1 MDGVKAINVF
11 LSTKSSV
18 SSSATSSAEAQ
29 ASADASSSL
38 ESSSVSSGPIESG
51 DVVASES
58 SSSAALPVEVLSE
71 AGLITI
77 GNVEAP
83 LTLTVFLN
91 AQSPY
96 SRQFLLEHL
105 PRLQSDFIDTSKLKL
120 QIGLLD
126 ITKYEHSADDA
137 LRVRCAAEQNH
148 GLDFLVALT
157 GASKRTDAGLL
168 ALAKKLELTTKSWSA
183 CQADTAKINEVRQQ
197 LDQRKQD
204 GITLVPTL
212 ELNGEKQTGLPYYP
226 DLRGWIESK
235 L

>member
-18 SSSATSSAEAQ
+18 SSSATSSAEAH
-29 ASADASSSL
+29 ASADSSSSL
-38 ESSSVSSGPIESG
+38 ESASVSSGPIESG
-51 DVVASES
+51 DVAASES
-58 SSSAALPVEVLSE
+58 SSSVAAPQEVITDD
-71 AGLITI
+71 GLIAI
-77 GNVEAP
+77 GNTNAP
-83 LTLTVFLN
+83 LTLTVYLN
-91 AQSPY
+91 SQSPY

-105 PRLQSDFIDTSKLKL
+105 PRLQSDFIDTGKLKL
-120 QIGLLD
+120 QIGVLD
-126 ITKYEHSADDA
+126 VTKYEHSADDA
-137 LRVRCAAEQNH
+137 LLVRCAAEQNH
-148 GLDFLVALT
+148 GLDFLIALT

-168 ALAKKLELTTKSWSA
+168 ALAKKLDLATKTWSS
-183 CQADTAKINEVRQQ
+183 CQADTAKIDEVRSQ

-212 ELNGEKQTGLPYYP
+212 ELNGERQTGLPYYP